1 MKESG
6 NEFKMA
12 AARGLENVNPEVHQ
26 KIKER
31 TLLAEEED
39 DNVVDK
45 IDQREVFGIL
55 SDFLCMCHLCR
66 VHICKRFY
74 RPAILLLK
82 V

>member
-1 MKESG
+1 
-6 NEFKMA
+6 MA
-12 AARGLENVNPEVHQ
+12 ATRGLENVNPEVHQ

-55 SDFLCMCHLCR
+55 S
-66 VHICKRFY
+66 VY
-74 RPAILLLK
+74 
-82 V
+82 VSSV